1 MTRYD
6 ATPDREPRD
15 GDPLDVDAADEHL
28 ELTDG
33 SGRDGPDLPDPPHP
47 INWNLLTAD
56 EAQAAWLELDAWV
69 DWLRRTYG
77 LPAAIIPPA
86 WHRHPELV
94 WELSALHLHWLGAYD
109 PEQHGSAP
117 LGWHRDFADTR
128 ERLRDWVATCGTNLG
143 RDRPTRQTNWPGEP
157 PDDMTTGEVAITDR
171 RDDFH
176 RFVTDDVNARRASD
190 LRGTESTTRHKEV
203 SADGASHDDDPTT

>member
-6 ATPDREPRD
+6 ATPDQGHPRD
-15 GDPLDVDAADEHL
+15 HGPAGVDVPGEHP

-33 SGRDGPDLPDPPHP
+33 PADSEPDLPDPPRP
-47 INWNLLTAD
+47 INWNRLTA
-56 EAQAAWLELDAWV
+56 EQAQTAWHELDAWV

-117 LGWHRDFADTR
+117 IGWHRDFADTR

-143 RDRPTRQTNWPGEP
+143 RDRPTRQTIWPGEP
-157 PDDMTTGEVAITDR
+157 PDDTTNDEVAITNR
-171 RDDFH
+171 RNDFH
-176 RFVTDDVNARRASD
+176 RFVAADVDARRIHA
-190 LRGTESTTRHKEV
+190 LQGTESRTSQKE
-203 SADGASHDDDPTT
+203 PR

>member
-1 MTRYD
+1 MSRYD
-6 ATPDREPRD
+6 ATPDRRQPRD
-15 GDPLDVDAADEHL
+15 GDPLDLDVPDKHL

-33 SGRDGPDLPDPPHP
+33 PDGGEPDLPDPPRP
-47 INWNLLTAD
+47 INWNRLSANQAQTA
-56 EAQAAWLELDAWV
+56 WIELDAWV

-117 LGWHRDFADTR
+117 IGWHRDFADTR
-128 ERLRDWVATCGTNLG
+128 ERLRDWVATCGTRLD
-143 RDRPTRQTNWPGEP
+143 RDRPTRQTIWPGEP
-157 PDDMTTGEVAITDR
+157 PPDESADETVITDR
-171 RDDFH
+171 RDDFL
-176 RFVTDDVNARRASD
+176 RFVADVVNARRTYD
-190 LRGTESTTRHKEV
+190 LRGTESTTRHEEV
-203 SADGASHDDDPTT
+203 SG

>member
-15 GDPLDVDAADEHL
+15 GDLLDLDGPDEHL
-28 ELTDG
+28 DLTDG
-33 SGRDGPDLPDPPHP
+33 PGGDSPQLPDPPRA

-56 EAQAAWLELDAWV
+56 QTQAAWHELDAWV

-117 LGWHRDFADTR
+117 IGWHRDFADAR
-128 ERLRDWVATCGTNLG
+128 DRLRDWVAACGTNLG
-143 RDRPTRQTNWPGEP
+143 RDRPTRQTIWPGEQ
-157 PDDMTTGEVAITDR
+157 PDDTPDAEFAITNR
-171 RDDFH
+171 REDFL
-176 RFVTDDVNARRASD
+176 RFVTDDVNARRTDD
-190 LRGTESTTRHKEV
+190 LRRTGSTTRHEEV
-203 SADGASHDDDPTT
+203 SD

>member
-6 ATPDREPRD
+6 ATPDRGQPHD
-15 GDPLDVDAADEHL
+15 GDPADLDGHL
-28 ELTDG
+28 ALTDG
-33 SGRDGPDLPDPPHP
+33 PGDALDLPDPPRP
-47 INWNLLTAD
+47 INWNQLSAE
-56 EAQAAWLELDAWV
+56 EAQTAWLELDAWV

-117 LGWHRDFADTR
+117 LGWHRDFADAR

-143 RDRPTRQTNWPGEP
+143 RDRPTRQTIWPGEP
-157 PDDMTTGEVAITDR
+157 PDGTTNDEAAITNR
-171 RDDFH
+171 RDDFL
-176 RFVTDDVNARRASD
+176 RFVSADVNARRTDALHGTAS
-190 LRGTESTTRHKEV
+190 RTSPKESR
-203 SADGASHDDDPTT
+203 

>member
-6 ATPDREPRD
+6 ATPDRGQPHD
-15 GDPLDVDAADEHL
+15 GDPADLDVLDGHL
-28 ELTDG
+28 ALTDG
-33 SGRDGPDLPDPPHP
+33 PGDALDLPDPPRP
-47 INWNLLTAD
+47 INWNQLSAE
-56 EAQAAWLELDAWV
+56 EAQTAWLELDAWV
-69 DWLRRTYG
+69 HWLRRTYG

-117 LGWHRDFADTR
+117 LGWHRDFADAR

-143 RDRPTRQTNWPGEP
+143 RDRPTRQTIWPGEP
-157 PDDMTTGEVAITDR
+157 PDDTTNDDVAITNR
-171 RDDFH
+171 REDFL
-176 RFVTDDVNARRASD
+176 RFVSADVNARRTYA
-190 LRGTESTTRHKEV
+190 LQGTESRTSRKE
-203 SADGASHDDDPTT
+203 SR